1 MVVAAMVNVA
11 PLDRTGLAGEGEDPQ
26 TTAL

>member
-1 MVVAAMVNVA
+1 MVVAAIINVA
-11 PLDRTGLAGEGEDPQ
+11 PVDRTGLAGEGEDPQ